1 MDGKRTKKPQLQILF
16 CAETVK
22 MRQRDLKAT
31 KNLQRQKSLQFESQ
45 LIHLLRVFMLSGEK
59 NLKVKSDSNLGIF
72 GFLRAH

>member
-1 MDGKRTKKPQLQILF
+1 
-16 CAETVK
+16 
-22 MRQRDLKAT
+22 MRHRDLKAT

-45 LIHLLRVFMLSGEK
+45 LIHLLRVFILSGEK